1 MHPLVAISGCVGGTS
16 FSWGV
21 SQSPPPLWSP
31 PGRGE
36 GEALLG
42 RGCGEYKLRALPP
55 IRDLSLTGAY
65 AKVGVGDDFSLPE
78 ALFEGPEHGGLKWFP

>member
-1 MHPLVAISGCVGGTS
+1 MGRVPKPTSPLEPSRA
-16 FSWGV
+16 
-21 SQSPPPLWSP
+21 
-31 PGRGE
+31 R

-55 IRDLSLTGAY
+55 IGDLSLPGAY
-65 AKVGVGDDFSLPE
+65 AKVGDDFSLPE